1 MAAGLLSPYAAEMM
15 TALLADWPR
24 DEVAPPRWPD
34 EKIKRWMRRTGRI
47 PAGDPRLIGL
57 AESEVGV
64 DGARS
69 EDEQESAEAGSQDW
83 VEAAGS
89 PSQSQSGSQE

>member
-1 MAAGLLSPYAAEMM
+1 MM